1 MSVFLIIVSIKKE
14 TLQRIK
20 FVQYNHLLYI
30 NECDLAGEWLCHQLA
45 SSLVTEY
52 TV

>member
-1 MSVFLIIVSIKKE
+1 MLSIKKE
-14 TLQRIK
+14 TLQRVS
-20 FVQYNHLLYI
+20 FVQYNHLLCNLLYI